1 MPPSKSTKEIQEVI
15 SALMPEGKSKF
26 TTLSEQGYVE
36 ILPSKT
42 KNGLL
47 SWFRKKWI
55 WAKALLDINFSEDVE
70 SNFNEKLEQCSNCR
84 SANII
89 NYTKGKKLAFLLWV
103 LLGVPLFSYKHGK
116 KCLDCGYFK

>member
-1 MPPSKSTKEIQEVI
+1 MAIETMNILKELVIDAGEKDENGNYDYFYEFEHYQCQFSKFTLLAKSYKDEPELVSFYGLEKEGARLMPPSKSTKEIQEVI

-47 SWFRKKWI
+47 SWFRKK
-55 WAKALLDINFSEDVE
+55 
-70 SNFNEKLEQCSNCR
+70 
-84 SANII
+84 
-89 NYTKGKKLAFLLWV
+89 
-103 LLGVPLFSYKHGK
+103 
-116 KCLDCGYFK
+116 